1 MLGLGLGL
9 NKGGVKLNLI
19 SRNIA
24 VAHQLRILAV
34 DSNSVLPVG
43 VNTLAANIQ
52 QAINAA
58 LPTVITSAAE
68 FNDFYPVY
76 ADPHYTG
83 YLIGAGSG
91 VSLGRAAQKV
101 FAINPIADFTQT
113 TAASQPLLLT
123 HNGDISGN
131 YWFGSGV
138 SGNYCSTPNAA
149 ANIIAQN
156 LELAVYNIQWKGAAS
171 IKYLISKTN
180 TYSLSITSTNF
191 PVIEYRVAGTTL
203 VALATSSIGTTFNGA
218 IKVFRDSTTG
228 NITFYTSSDNVNF
241 SQLGAIVLGTS
252 GVISNLI
259 ENVFIGSYNNSS
271 ANWEGLIGRA
281 TIATSLGGTPVV
293 EFNPQNYNASTSQ
306 TQWTSSTGEVWTIN
320 TGTATTGY
328 KGVLVDRTI
337 LQGDGIDDLILTGNI
352 DYSSTDKITM
362 YSAVRKLS
370 TTLGLFAT
378 IGSNTNRC
386 SAIIDGAKYRVFN
399 VNGGVDNDYSTVAN
413 NTLLTLFSNTTDRS
427 LAAASKQNMY
437 YNNVLQSKTANSAGN
452 CVGNYSNAPA
462 SLFSRLDGIAP
473 SNNILN
479 TIISCKIV
487 NDSTQQAAI
496 YSLIRLMSNN
506 AF

>member
-9 NKGGVKLNLI
+9 NRGGVKRSLI
-19 SRNIA
+19 SSNIA

-34 DSNSVLPVG
+34 DPNSVLPVG

-58 LPTVITSAAE
+58 LPTVITTVAE
-68 FNDFYPVY
+68 FNDFYPIY

-101 FAINPIADFTQT
+101 FAINPNADFTQT
-113 TAASQPLLLT
+113 TAASQPLLLA
-123 HNGDISGN
+123 HDGVN

-149 ANIIAQN
+149 ANIVTQD
-156 LELAVYNIQWKGAAS
+156 LELTVYNIQWKGSAS

-180 TYSLSITSTNF
+180 TYSLSITATNL
-191 PVIEYRVAGTTL
+191 PIIEYRVGGVTL
-203 VALATSSIGTTFNGA
+203 VAFATTAISTSFSGA
-218 IKVFRDSTTG
+218 LKVFRNSTTG
-228 NITFYTSSDNVNF
+228 SITFYTSNDNINF
-241 SQLGAIVLGTS
+241 SQLGLTVSGTS
-252 GVISNLI
+252 GVISNLT

-271 ANWEGLIGRA
+271 ANWEGAIRRV
-281 TIATSLGGTPVV
+281 TIATSLGGNPIVD
-293 EFNPQNYNASTSQ
+293 FNPQTYNSQTSQ
-306 TQWTSSTGEVWTIN
+306 TQWTSTTGEVWTIN
-320 TGTATTGY
+320 TGVATTGY

-337 LQGDGIDDLILTGNI
+337 AMGDGIDDLILTGNI

-399 VNGGVDNDYSTVAN
+399 INSGVDNDYSTVAN

-427 LAAASKQNMY
+427 ISSASKQNMY

-452 CVGNYSNAPA
+452 CVGNYPNAPA
-462 SLFSRLDGIAP
+462 SLFSRLDGVAP
-473 SNNILN
+473 SNNIFN

-487 NDSTQQAAI
+487 NDSTQQSAI
-496 YSLIRLMSNN
+496 YNLISQMNKL